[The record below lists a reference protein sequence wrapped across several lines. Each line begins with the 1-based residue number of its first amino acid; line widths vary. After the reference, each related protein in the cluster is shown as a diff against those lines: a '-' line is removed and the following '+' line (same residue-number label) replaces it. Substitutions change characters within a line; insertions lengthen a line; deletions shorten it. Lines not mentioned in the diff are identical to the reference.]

1 MIRFECDYAEGAHP
15 RVLELITET
24 NFEQHPGYGTDIYC
38 EKARGIIRE
47 MCGAPEAGVHFLVGG
62 TQANTTVIAAALRPY
77 QSVISAVSGHING
90 HETGAVEAAGHKV
103 IPVESADGKINAEQ
117 IEEVYDDYMSD
128 SNREHVTMP
137 AMVYI
142 SNPTENGTVYTK
154 KELEKISA
162 ACRKKG
168 LFLFMDGARLAYGL
182 TAEGNDMSLKD
193 IAKLCDVFYIGGTK
207 CGALFGEAV
216 VITDKGM
223 DRDFR
228 YSIKQ
233 RGGMLAKG
241 RLLGLQFIALLEGG
255 LYFGLAANANRL
267 AMKIKNAVKSKGWE
281 FLYDSDTN
289 QQFPIIPDEK
299 LEKLGKKYT
308 YTFIKKIDKDHT
320 AVRFCTSWATKEEDV
335 ASLVKDIETV

>member
-335 ASLVKDIETV
+335 AALVKDIETV

>member
-168 LFLFMDGARLAYGL
+168 LFLFMDGARLA
-182 TAEGNDMSLKD
+182 
-193 IAKLCDVFYIGGTK
+193 
-207 CGALFGEAV
+207 
-216 VITDKGM
+216 
-223 DRDFR
+223 
-228 YSIKQ
+228 
-233 RGGMLAKG
+233 
-241 RLLGLQFIALLEGG
+241 
-255 LYFGLAANANRL
+255 
-267 AMKIKNAVKSKGWE
+267 
-281 FLYDSDTN
+281 
-289 QQFPIIPDEK
+289 
-299 LEKLGKKYT
+299 
-308 YTFIKKIDKDHT
+308 
-320 AVRFCTSWATKEEDV
+320 
-335 ASLVKDIETV
+335 

>member
-1 MIRFECDYAEGAHP
+1 
-15 RVLELITET
+15 
-24 NFEQHPGYGTDIYC
+24 
-38 EKARGIIRE
+38 
-47 MCGAPEAGVHFLVGG
+47 
-62 TQANTTVIAAALRPY
+62 
-77 QSVISAVSGHING
+77 
-90 HETGAVEAAGHKV
+90 
-103 IPVESADGKINAEQ
+103 
-117 IEEVYDDYMSD
+117 MSD

>member
-15 RVLELITET
+15 GVLELITET

>member
-1 MIRFECDYAEGAHP
+1 MWAAH
-15 RVLELITET
+15 
-24 NFEQHPGYGTDIYC
+24 
-38 EKARGIIRE
+38 K
-47 MCGAPEAGVHFLVGG
+47 
-62 TQANTTVIAAALRPY
+62 ALRPY

-335 ASLVKDIETV
+335 AALVKDIETV

>member
-38 EKARGIIRE
+38 GKARGIIRE

-335 ASLVKDIETV
+335 AALVKDIETV

>member
-142 SNPTENGTVYTK
+142 SNPMENGTVYTK

-335 ASLVKDIETV
+335 AALVKDIETV